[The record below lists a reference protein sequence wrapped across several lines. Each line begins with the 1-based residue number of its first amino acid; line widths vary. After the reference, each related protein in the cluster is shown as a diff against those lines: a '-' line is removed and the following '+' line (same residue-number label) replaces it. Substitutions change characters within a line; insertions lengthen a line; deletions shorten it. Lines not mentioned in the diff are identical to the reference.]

1 MAIKYHIVLYAGL
14 AIALFML
21 VFVFVKYKKTK
32 KYAGGKKIAGLIC
45 QEDEAYFRK
54 RKILYKTGLTATLI
68 CCVLVVVSAFLLMA
82 KPYTSRRMQDEKY
95 CRDIILCIDISTS
108 VDYLN
113 ENLLDKLKKTVDEL
127 QGERFGIVIFNTSPV
142 LLTPLTDD
150 YEYVKDQLDLI
161 AQCLK
166 SRNEVNLDDAFSSG
180 YDWIYYQAYIS
191 SGTLIGNEQRGSSL
205 IGDGLAAAAIDF
217 SDADKERTKVVI
229 FSTDNDI
236 QGTPVATLDE
246 AADICVSNNVTVYGV
261 GTKEMTPEN
270 KESMKNA
277 VEKTGGKFYLEEESG
292 SFGEIVSSIEKL
304 SKNLVKVRM
313 VDVETPELLYPF
325 VLMLVL
331 FAGMLG
337 TWPLAQIIRRY
348 RREL

>member
-21 VFVFVKYKKTK
+21 VFVFVKYKKAKEYT
-32 KYAGGKKIAGLIC
+32 GGKKIAGLIC
-45 QEDEAYFRK
+45 QEDEAYFKK

-68 CCVLVVVSAFLLMA
+68 CCVLVVVSTFLLMS
-82 KPYTSRRMQDEKY
+82 KPYTSKRVQDEKY

-127 QGERFGIVIFNTSPV
+127 KGERFGIVIFNTSPV

-205 IGDGLAAAAIDF
+205 IGDGLAAAAYDF
-217 SDADKERTKVVI
+217 SDTDKERTKVII

-246 AADICVSNNVTVYGV
+246 AADICVSNKVTVYGV

-270 KESMKNA
+270 KTSMKNA

-292 SFGEIVSSIEKL
+292 SFSEIVSSIEKM

-313 VDVETPELLYPF
+313 VNVETPELLYPF

-337 TWPLAQIIRRY
+337 LGRWLK
-348 RREL
+348 L

>member
-14 AIALFML
+14 AIALCML

-150 YEYVKDQLDLI
+150 YEYVKDQLNLI

-166 SRNEVNLDDAFSSG
+166 SRNEMNLDDAFSSG

-337 TWPLAQIIRRY
+337 LGRWLK
-348 RREL
+348 L

>member
-331 FAGMLG
+331 FVGMLG
-337 TWPLAQIIRRY
+337 LGRWLK
-348 RREL
+348 L

>member
-1 MAIKYHIVLYAGL
+1 MPEEKRSQGSYA
-14 AIALFML
+14 
-21 VFVFVKYKKTK
+21 
-32 KYAGGKKIAGLIC
+32 
-45 QEDEAYFRK
+45 RK

-337 TWPLAQIIRRY
+337 LGRWLK
-348 RREL
+348 L

>member
-1 MAIKYHIVLYAGL
+1 MAVKYHIVLYAGL

-150 YEYVKDQLDLI
+150 YEYVKDRLDLI

-236 QGTPVATLDE
+236 QGTPVATLEE

-313 VDVETPELLYPF
+313 VDVETHELLYPF

-337 TWPLAQIIRRY
+337 LGRWLK
-348 RREL
+348 L

>member
-32 KYAGGKKIAGLIC
+32 EYAGGKKIAGLIC

-68 CCVLVVVSAFLLMA
+68 CCILVVVSAFMLMA

-166 SRNEVNLDDAFSSG
+166 SSNEVNLDDAFSSG

-261 GTKEMTPEN
+261 GTKEM
-270 KESMKNA
+270 KNA

-337 TWPLAQIIRRY
+337 LGRWLK
-348 RREL
+348 L

>member
-277 VEKTGGKFYLEEESG
+277 VEKTGGKFYLEEEAG

-337 TWPLAQIIRRY
+337 LGRWLK
-348 RREL
+348 L

>member
-54 RKILYKTGLTATLI
+54 RKILYKAGLTATLI

-337 TWPLAQIIRRY
+337 LGRWLK
-348 RREL
+348 L

>member
-21 VFVFVKYKKTK
+21 VFVFVKYKKAKEYT
-32 KYAGGKKIAGLIC
+32 GGKKIAGLIC
-45 QEDEAYFRK
+45 QDDEAYFRK
-54 RKILYKTGLTATLI
+54 RKILYKAGLTATLM
-68 CCVLVVVSAFLLMA
+68 CCILVVVSTFLLMS
-82 KPYTSRRMQDEKY
+82 KPYTSKRVQDEKY

-127 QGERFGIVIFNTSPV
+127 KGERFGIVIFNTSPV

-205 IGDGLAAAAIDF
+205 IGDGLAAAAYDF
-217 SDADKERTKVVI
+217 SDTDKERTKVII

-246 AADICVSNNVTVYGV
+246 AADICVSNKVTVYGV

-270 KESMKNA
+270 KTSMKNA

-292 SFGEIVSSIEKL
+292 SFSEIVSSIEKM

-313 VDVETPELLYPF
+313 VNVETPELLYPF

-337 TWPLAQIIRRY
+337 LGRWLK
-348 RREL
+348 L

>member
-82 KPYTSRRMQDEKY
+82 KTYTSRRMQDEKY

-161 AQCLK
+161 AQCLN
-166 SRNEVNLDDAFSSG
+166 SRNEVN
-180 YDWIYYQAYIS
+180 
-191 SGTLIGNEQRGSSL
+191 
-205 IGDGLAAAAIDF
+205 F

-337 TWPLAQIIRRY
+337 LGRWLK
-348 RREL
+348 L

>member
-191 SGTLIGNEQRGSSL
+191 SGALIGNEQRGSSL

-337 TWPLAQIIRRY
+337 LGRWLK
-348 RREL
+348 L

>member
-127 QGERFGIVIFNTSPV
+127 QGERLGIVIFNTSPV

-337 TWPLAQIIRRY
+337 LGRWLK
-348 RREL
+348 L

>member
-236 QGTPVATLDE
+236 QGTPVTTLDE

-337 TWPLAQIIRRY
+337 LGRWLK
-348 RREL
+348 L

>member
-1 MAIKYHIVLYAGL
+1 MAIKYHIVLYAGQNR
-14 AIALFML
+14 M
-21 VFVFVKYKKTK
+21 
-32 KYAGGKKIAGLIC
+32 
-45 QEDEAYFRK
+45 K

-127 QGERFGIVIFNTSPV
+127 QGERFGIVIFNTSPA

-337 TWPLAQIIRRY
+337 LGRWLK
-348 RREL
+348 L

>member
-236 QGTPVATLDE
+236 QGTPEATLDE

-337 TWPLAQIIRRY
+337 LGRWLK
-348 RREL
+348 L

>member
-32 KYAGGKKIAGLIC
+32 EYVGGKKIAGLIC

-68 CCVLVVVSAFLLMA
+68 CYVLVVVSAFLLMA

-180 YDWIYYQAYIS
+180 HDWIYYQAYIS

-246 AADICVSNNVTVYGV
+246 AADICVSNNVTVY
-261 GTKEMTPEN
+261 
-270 KESMKNA
+270 
-277 VEKTGGKFYLEEESG
+277 
-292 SFGEIVSSIEKL
+292 
-304 SKNLVKVRM
+304 
-313 VDVETPELLYPF
+313 
-325 VLMLVL
+325 
-331 FAGMLG
+331 
-337 TWPLAQIIRRY
+337 
-348 RREL
+348 

>member
-261 GTKEMTPEN
+261 GTKEMTLEN

-337 TWPLAQIIRRY
+337 LGRWLK
-348 RREL
+348 L

>member
-1 MAIKYHIVLYAGL
+1 MPEEKRSQGS
-14 AIALFML
+14 
-21 VFVFVKYKKTK
+21 
-32 KYAGGKKIAGLIC
+32 
-45 QEDEAYFRK
+45 YFRK

-337 TWPLAQIIRRY
+337 LGRWLK
-348 RREL
+348 L

>member
-32 KYAGGKKIAGLIC
+32 EYAGGKKIAGLIC

-68 CCVLVVVSAFLLMA
+68 CCILVVVSAFMLMA

-166 SRNEVNLDDAFSSG
+166 NRNEVNLDDAFSSG

-270 KESMKNA
+270 KKSMKNA

-337 TWPLAQIIRRY
+337 LGRWLK
-348 RREL
+348 L

>member
-270 KESMKNA
+270 KKSMKNA

-337 TWPLAQIIRRY
+337 LGRWLK
-348 RREL
+348 L

>member
-32 KYAGGKKIAGLIC
+32 EYAGGKKIAGLIC

-261 GTKEMTPEN
+261 ETKEMTPEN

-337 TWPLAQIIRRY
+337 LGRWLK
-348 RREL
+348 L

>member
-32 KYAGGKKIAGLIC
+32 EYAGGKKIAGLIC

-68 CCVLVVVSAFLLMA
+68 CCVLVVVSAFMLMA

-127 QGERFGIVIFNTSPV
+127 QGERLGIVIFNTSPV

-166 SRNEVNLDDAFSSG
+166 NRNEVNLDDAFSSG

-261 GTKEMTPEN
+261 GTKVMTPEN

-337 TWPLAQIIRRY
+337 LGRWLK
-348 RREL
+348 L

>member
-32 KYAGGKKIAGLIC
+32 EYAGGKKIAGLIC
-45 QEDEAYFRK
+45 QKDEAYFRK

-246 AADICVSNNVTVYGV
+246 ATDICVSNNVTVYGV

-337 TWPLAQIIRRY
+337 LGRWLK
-348 RREL
+348 L

>member
-32 KYAGGKKIAGLIC
+32 EYAGGKKIAGLIC

-217 SDADKERTKVVI
+217 SDADKERTKAVI

-337 TWPLAQIIRRY
+337 LGRWLK
-348 RREL
+348 L

>member
-32 KYAGGKKIAGLIC
+32 EYVGGKKIAGLIC

-68 CCVLVVVSAFLLMA
+68 CYVLVVVSAFLLMA

-180 YDWIYYQAYIS
+180 HDWIYYQAYIS

-337 TWPLAQIIRRY
+337 LGRWLK
-348 RREL
+348 L

>member
-32 KYAGGKKIAGLIC
+32 EYAGGKKIAGLIC

-68 CCVLVVVSAFLLMA
+68 CCILVVVSAFLLMA

-261 GTKEMTPEN
+261 GTNEMTPEN

-337 TWPLAQIIRRY
+337 LGRWLK
-348 RREL
+348 L

>member
-1 MAIKYHIVLYAGL
+1 M
-14 AIALFML
+14 
-21 VFVFVKYKKTK
+21 
-32 KYAGGKKIAGLIC
+32 
-45 QEDEAYFRK
+45 
-54 RKILYKTGLTATLI
+54 
-68 CCVLVVVSAFLLMA
+68 
-82 KPYTSRRMQDEKY
+82 
-95 CRDIILCIDISTS
+95 
-108 VDYLN
+108 
-113 ENLLDKLKKTVDEL
+113 
-127 QGERFGIVIFNTSPV
+127 IFNTSPV

-292 SFGEIVSSIEKL
+292 SFGEIISSIEKL

-337 TWPLAQIIRRY
+337 LGRWLK
-348 RREL
+348 L

>member
-246 AADICVSNNVTVYGV
+246 AADICVSNNATVYGV

-337 TWPLAQIIRRY
+337 LGRWLK
-348 RREL
+348 L

>member
-108 VDYLN
+108 VDYPN

-150 YEYVKDQLDLI
+150 YEYVKYQLDLI

-337 TWPLAQIIRRY
+337 LGRWLK
-348 RREL
+348 L

>member
-217 SDADKERTKVVI
+217 SYADKERTKVVI

-337 TWPLAQIIRRY
+337 LGRWLK
-348 RREL
+348 L

>member
-229 FSTDNDI
+229 LSTDNDI

-337 TWPLAQIIRRY
+337 LGRWLK
-348 RREL
+348 L

>member
-127 QGERFGIVIFNTSPV
+127 QGERFGIVIFNTSLV

-337 TWPLAQIIRRY
+337 LGRWLK
-348 RREL
+348 L

>member
-95 CRDIILCIDISTS
+95 CRDIILCIDISKS

-337 TWPLAQIIRRY
+337 LGRWLK
-348 RREL
+348 L

>member
-166 SRNEVNLDDAFSSG
+166 SRNEVNLDDAFSLG

-337 TWPLAQIIRRY
+337 LGRWLK
-348 RREL
+348 L

>member
-82 KPYTSRRMQDEKY
+82 KPYTSRCMQDEKY

-337 TWPLAQIIRRY
+337 LGRWLK
-348 RREL
+348 L

>member
-261 GTKEMTPEN
+261 GTKERTPEN

-337 TWPLAQIIRRY
+337 LGRWLK
-348 RREL
+348 L